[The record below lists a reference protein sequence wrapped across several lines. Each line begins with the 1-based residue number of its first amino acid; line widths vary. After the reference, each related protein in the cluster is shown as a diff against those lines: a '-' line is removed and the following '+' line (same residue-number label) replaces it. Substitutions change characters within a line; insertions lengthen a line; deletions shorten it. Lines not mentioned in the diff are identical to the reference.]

1 MSQITYGVP
10 QGSILGPLLF
20 LIYVNNLNNA
30 SSILDPIMPANDTNL
45 FYSHKNIH
53 QLFARVNEELE
64 KIGDRFKANKLSL
77 NNKKPKYTLFHKNSI
92 KDDLPLKLPD
102 LKIANN
108 QIERKKAIKFL
119 GEMLD
124 EHANWQEH
132 IRTVENKIAKNI
144 GLLYRAKYLLNEL
157 SLKCIYFAY
166 IHSYLNYANI
176 AWAST
181 YRTKLKAIYLLQK
194 RAVRIVF
201 NENNMTHSRPLLRSL
216 NALNI
221 YQINLFQHLRFMYN
235 FNKNETP
242 IIFNNLIKK
251 PIHKY
256 PTKFSKNSFSLKT
269 FFLNGSKYCISFRG
283 PKVWNDFLTNEE
295 KEINSYL
302 LFSKSIKS
310 KLIETEEEL
319 RYF

>member
-1 MSQITYGVP
+1 
-10 QGSILGPLLF
+10 
-20 LIYVNNLNNA
+20 
-30 SSILDPIMPANDTNL
+30 
-45 FYSHKNIH
+45 
-53 QLFARVNEELE
+53 
-64 KIGDRFKANKLSL
+64 
-77 NNKKPKYTLFHKNSI
+77 
-92 KDDLPLKLPD
+92 
-102 LKIANN
+102 
-108 QIERKKAIKFL
+108 
-119 GEMLD
+119 MLD
-124 EHANWQEH
+124 ENVNWQEH
-132 IRTVENKIAKNI
+132 IRTAENKIAKNI
-144 GLLYRAKYLLNEL
+144 GLLYRAKYLLNES
-157 SLKCIYFAY
+157 SLKCMYFVY

-176 AWAST
+176 TWASS

-194 RAVRIVF
+194 CTVRIVF

-221 YQINLFQHLRFMYN
+221 YQINLFEHLRFMYN
-235 FNKNETP
+235 FNKKETP

-251 PIHKY
+251 AIHKY
-256 PTKFSKNSFSLKT
+256 QTKFSKNSFSLKT

-302 LFSKSIKS
+302 LFSKTIIS

>member
-1 MSQITYGVP
+1 MFV
-10 QGSILGPLLF
+10 
-20 LIYVNNLNNA
+20 
-30 SSILDPIMPANDTNL
+30 DDTNL

-53 QLFARVNEELE
+53 QLFAKVNEELE
-64 KIGDRFKANKLSL
+64 KIGDWFKANKLSL
-77 NNKKPKYTLFHKNSI
+77 NNKNTKYTLFHKNSI

-108 QIERKKAIKFL
+108 EIERKKAIKFL
-119 GEMLD
+119 GVMLD
-124 EHANWQEH
+124 ENVNWQEH

-144 GLLYRAKYLLNEL
+144 GLLYRAKYLLSES

-181 YRTKLKAIYLLQK
+181 YRTKLKAIYLLRK

-201 NENNMTHSRPLLRSL
+201 NENNMTHLRPLLRSL

-242 IIFNNLIKK
+242 IIVNSLIKK

-256 PTKFSKNSFSLKT
+256 PTKFSKNSFNLKA

-302 LFSKSIKS
+302 LFSKTIKS
-310 KLIETEEEL
+310 KVIETEEEL